1 MKLTILGLGEVG
13 SLIAKGL
20 ADQGVE
26 VVAFDSAKPKNPMV
40 ALAETAEAAVA
51 NADVV
56 FSLNSAMVSLS
67 IAEQVAD
74 SLKSGAI
81 YCDLN
86 TGTPSLK
93 RRLAEIVPAGSFVD
107 VALMNPLESATDKL
121 ELSVSGPGA
130 KKLAELFAGLNAEVT
145 YVSEVAG
152 EAAARELIRSMVGKG
167 MAAVAIDAL
176 WAAKELGLQDWAI
189 EEIKR
194 EFEVATAESFQR
206 QLDATAKNPKRHSVE
221 LGNVV
226 EMLSEAG
233 YESTTL
239 NGVAATLSKVMH
251 SKKIP
256 HANATD

>member
-1 MKLTILGLGEVG
+1 MKLTILGLGQVA
-13 SLIAKGL
+13 SVIAKVL
-20 ADQGVE
+20 ADQGVD
-26 VVAFDSAKPKNPMV
+26 VVAFDSAKPKNPV
-40 ALAETAEAAVA
+40 VKLAETLEAAVTD
-51 NADVV
+51 ADVV
-56 FSLNSAMVSLS
+56 FGVNSAMVSLS
-67 IAEQVAD
+67 LAEQVAGF
-74 SLKSGAI
+74 LKPEAL

-86 TGTPSLK
+86 QGTPAFK
-93 RRLAEIVPAGSFVD
+93 QRLAQLFPLGSFVD
-107 VALMNPLESATDKL
+107 LALMNQPESATDRL
-121 ELSVSGPGA
+121 ELSAAGPGA
-130 KKLAELFAGLNAEVT
+130 TRFVQLFEHLNAEVT

-152 EAAARELIRSMVGKG
+152 EAAARELIRSMVTKG

-189 EEIKR
+189 DEIKR
-194 EFEVATAESFQR
+194 EFESATAGSFQR

-256 HANATD
+256 HASTED